1 MYLRM
6 LSVSI
11 LISLKKDIHISK
23 VCTYI
28 YISHIRLPIQLPL
41 NILLKMCDILQV
53 ENGSKNDNN
62 YLVDNQSMIIEVL
75 FDRKTGESL
84 VVSGLGL
91 KVFLG
96 ILLLLMETIG
106 NYLLFCMVWY
116 EKFGMDSKKRTI
128 TNQLL
133 SRMIL
138 VLIFYNI
145 FFMPLFFGAF
155 LIPYSEY
162 FQVFYD

>member
-1 MYLRM
+1 
-6 LSVSI
+6 
-11 LISLKKDIHISK
+11 
-23 VCTYI
+23 
-28 YISHIRLPIQLPL
+28 
-41 NILLKMCDILQV
+41 MCDILKF
-53 ENGSKNDNN
+53 ENGSQNDIN
-62 YLVDNQSMIIEVL
+62 YLVDNQSIIIEVVL
-75 FDRKTGESL
+75 FDMPGKNL
-84 VVSGLGL
+84 VASGLGL

-96 ILLLLMETIG
+96 TLLLIMETIG

-116 EKFGMDSKKRTI
+116 EKFGMDSNKRTI
-128 TNQLL
+128 NNQLL